1 MTELEQE
8 RAESAARD
16 RERAIRLAALEAAAR
31 LGFRDPDLAVR
42 LVDPAS
48 VEFRDDGT
56 PKDVERLLADV
67 LARSPYLARPG
78 ASADFGGGV
87 RGSGPSGTDMNRLIR
102 RAAGRTCKETLAMP
116 YDSLID
122 RSDVGALIPE
132 DVSRSIIQGLPASS
146 VALTSFRRATMSRAQ
161 QRLPVLSVL
170 PVAYWVDGDTGLK
183 QTTEQHWANKY
194 LDARELAVIVPIP
207 QAVLDDVDFDIWGEV
222 RPRLVEA
229 FGVKIDAAA
238 IFGTDKP
245 AGWPDSIVEAA
256 VAAGNVVEVGDSGG
270 DIAADVNLVMGKV
283 EEDGFDVSG
292 FWARRAMKAAFRG
305 LRDDTGQPIFQPS
318 LTAGTPGTLYGES
331 ILYPTNGAWD
341 ATQAD
346 LIAGDTSAAI
356 LAVRQDISY
365 KILTEAVISDA
376 TGKVILNLAQQ
387 DAVAMR
393 AVMRVAFAVA
403 NPISLQAP
411 TEATRFP
418 FAVLA
423 PAAP

>member
-1 MTELEQE
+1 
-8 RAESAARD
+8 
-16 RERAIRLAALEAAAR
+16 
-31 LGFRDPDLAVR
+31 
-42 LVDPAS
+42 
-48 VEFRDDGT
+48 
-56 PKDVERLLADV
+56 
-67 LARSPYLARPG
+67 
-78 ASADFGGGV
+78 
-87 RGSGPSGTDMNRLIR
+87 
-102 RAAGRTCKETLAMP
+102 MP

-132 DVSRSIIQGLPASS
+132 DVSRTIIQGLPAAS

-183 QTTEQHWANKY
+183 QTTEQHWANQY

-256 VAAGNVVEVGDSGG
+256 VAAGNVVEVGDSHG

-283 EEDGFDVSG
+283 EEDGFDVTG

-305 LRDDTGQPIFQPS
+305 LRDDNGQPIFQPS

-341 ATQAD
+341 ATAAE
-346 LIAGDTSAAI
+346 LIAGDAQRGHPGGPSGHQLQDPHRGRHQRRHGQGHPQPGPAGRGGHARRHAGG
-356 LAVRQDISY
+356 LRGRQPHQPPGPDRGHALPLRGPGPGGAV
-365 KILTEAVISDA
+365 T
-376 TGKVILNLAQQ
+376 
-387 DAVAMR
+387 
-393 AVMRVAFAVA
+393 
-403 NPISLQAP
+403 
-411 TEATRFP
+411 
-418 FAVLA
+418 
-423 PAAP
+423 

>member
-1 MTELEQE
+1 
-8 RAESAARD
+8 
-16 RERAIRLAALEAAAR
+16 
-31 LGFRDPDLAVR
+31 
-42 LVDPAS
+42 
-48 VEFRDDGT
+48 
-56 PKDVERLLADV
+56 
-67 LARSPYLARPG
+67 
-78 ASADFGGGV
+78 
-87 RGSGPSGTDMNRLIR
+87 
-102 RAAGRTCKETLAMP
+102 MP

-122 RSDVGALIPE
+122 RTDVGALIPE
-132 DVSRSIIQGLPASS
+132 DVSRTIIQGLPAAS
-146 VALTSFRRATMSRAQ
+146 VALTSFRRATMTRAQ

-170 PVAYWVDGDTGLK
+170 PVAYWVDGDTGSK

-256 VAAGNVVEVGDSGG
+256 VAAGNVVEVGESAG

-305 LRDDTGQPIFQPS
+305 LRDDNGQPIFQPS

-346 LIAGDTSAAI
+346 LIAGDVSRRPSSRSARTSATRSSPRPSSATPR
-356 LAVRQDISY
+356 ARSSSTSRSRTRWPCARSCGSPSRSPTPSASRPRPRPRASPSRSWPRQRRD
-365 KILTEAVISDA
+365 D
-376 TGKVILNLAQQ
+376 
-387 DAVAMR
+387 R
-393 AVMRVAFAVA
+393 
-403 NPISLQAP
+403 
-411 TEATRFP
+411 
-418 FAVLA
+418 
-423 PAAP
+423 